1 VNIIELFKNEQIYW
15 HNQNIN
21 FFGVGLLDETKPFS
35 ELQKELNEYCN
46 RHWNGEKP
54 CKVARYINN
63 GILDKEASKKI
74 KNTFRL
80 ELNIY
85 NMCIDVFA
93 QYHYNNTTKE
103 FKICAMPT
111 PSVDLCW
118 IINKSHYVPRVT
130 AVRDYYTLVGK
141 VDFETIKGE
150 AWTYNIRED
159 SFTCNSRKNPFD
171 PSIEEIFT
179 NHLSARS
186 RALLQSSIDEPLT
199 IDTFKQALRQLPIFE
214 NNSIFNYKFSR
225 TEYFE
230 DLIINGGKYA
240 QPSKRVLLGINQ
252 MIVSKS
258 KQYSNSGEKLEGC
271 LVRSESPIFSL
282 ENFRTTVNVYDGE
295 FKPVFTY
302 TDTTGFFDSFKTVT
316 SGSAGRQR
324 LLLDNIIVKQGMLWV
339 RHEDGTETNMFEHRL
354 NPQSKRLSVLSSAP
368 FCNNDKPKRI
378 MMNAK
383 LTAQSVALK
392 DEIDNL
398 THRILA
404 RVGFADL
411 EGYSYADSII
421 ISESF
426 AERLRTYSKDILY
439 LERESD
445 EVKTLEQLY
454 KKGELVPNVLLRDL
468 YLTTNL
474 AILDSYEN
482 IRVAYID
489 YVDEDMVRVFL
500 TWEIPFRLGD
510 KITNLHGA
518 KGTVGIILPDS
529 KMPQLMKQAGHMK
542 PGPLEVIISGFSTI
556 RRGSLGQ
563 IFEAWA
569 LASGIQF
576 EEGENDFI
584 SMMIDKYSK
593 QMQDFAKNSIVKFN
607 GERTVIPLGIN
618 HIMRL
623 YHHASTHIS
632 ISAYDSDYKKTLKL
646 GEMEKFNLVS
656 SGCTNILKELSIRSI
671 HKYVGA
677 SRLVSQMEETRELPT
692 NPILSLKLASI
703 MKSIGYDIR
712 LNGKSLIKS
721 DLSKVEF
728 DDTDIAN
735 FNNLDINV

>member
-1 VNIIELFKNEQIYW
+1 M
-15 HNQNIN
+15 
-21 FFGVGLLDETKPFS
+21 LD
-35 ELQKELNEYCN
+35 
-46 RHWNGEKP
+46 
-54 CKVARYINN
+54 
-63 GILDKEASKKI
+63 
-74 KNTFRL
+74 
-80 ELNIY
+80 
-85 NMCIDVFA
+85 
-93 QYHYNNTTKE
+93 
-103 FKICAMPT
+103 
-111 PSVDLCW
+111 
-118 IINKSHYVPRVT
+118 INKSHYVPRVT

-171 PSIEEIFT
+171 PTIEEIFT

-302 TDTTGFFDSFKTVT
+302 TDTAGFFDSFKTVT

-445 EVKTLEQLY
+445 EVKTLERLY
-454 KKGELVPNVLLRDL
+454 KKGELVPNISLRDL
-468 YLTTNL
+468 YPTTNL

-542 PGPLEVIISGFSTI
+542 RDQSNYFCYKDLK
-556 RRGSLGQ
+556 
-563 IFEAWA
+563 IFE
-569 LASGIQF
+569 
-576 EEGENDFI
+576 
-584 SMMIDKYSK
+584 
-593 QMQDFAKNSIVKFN
+593 
-607 GERTVIPLGIN
+607 
-618 HIMRL
+618 
-623 YHHASTHIS
+623 
-632 ISAYDSDYKKTLKL
+632 
-646 GEMEKFNLVS
+646 
-656 SGCTNILKELSIRSI
+656 
-671 HKYVGA
+671 
-677 SRLVSQMEETRELPT
+677 
-692 NPILSLKLASI
+692 
-703 MKSIGYDIR
+703 
-712 LNGKSLIKS
+712 
-721 DLSKVEF
+721 
-728 DDTDIAN
+728 
-735 FNNLDINV
+735 